1 MIVELDKSEFGKC
14 RGLLHPGGQLEA
26 KAIVEGINP
35 GRIFVDNRLQP
46 ETGLIWLGN
55 NDGFL
60 FIGKED
66 NESFNTSIN
75 YFIDSFIT
83 EEAKKVHLD
92 CFEAIGNHNKW
103 NKTIEEVF
111 EHRGLGT
118 WNQRI
123 YLLKAERYRSNCEP
137 VLKEDYEVVKI
148 DETLFDNNGAINL
161 DFLHAKILEFWFTPE
176 RFLEEGCGYC
186 VVYKREVVS
195 ICFSGFVVGN
205 VHGISIETVE
215 AHQGK
220 NLAQKIAH
228 QFVKDCLKNNQVPYW
243 DCMESNKPSIAIAE
257 NLGFEKMSTYV
268 GYEFSL

>member
-1 MIVELDKSEFGKC
+1 M
-14 RGLLHPGGQLEA
+14 
-26 KAIVEGINP
+26 
-35 GRIFVDNRLQP
+35 
-46 ETGLIWLGN
+46 
-55 NDGFL
+55 
-60 FIGKED
+60 
-66 NESFNTSIN
+66 
-75 YFIDSFIT
+75 
-83 EEAKKVHLD
+83 
-92 CFEAIGNHNKW
+92 
-103 NKTIEEVF
+103 
-111 EHRGLGT
+111 
-118 WNQRI
+118 
-123 YLLKAERYRSNCEP
+123 LKAERYRSNCEP
-137 VLKEDYEVVKI
+137 VLKEGYEVVKI

-176 RFLEEGCGYC
+176 RFIEEGCGYC
-186 VVYKREVVS
+186 VVYKREVDS

-257 NLGFEKMSTYV
+257 NLGFEKMSTFV